1 MEDLPELLRQ
11 RKITGDGRPLVEV
24 FPSEVL
30 TSNDALRRFVVAVRK
45 VAPNAT
51 EDPVILLE
59 GGDAV
64 TTAFKQ
70 AGLLS
75 LAAITVLLLIVLKS
89 VIDTLL
95 VLFPLALATMFTASS
110 SVIFGIPFNFANV
123 IAIPLLFSLG
133 VAYGLYLVLRER
145 SAESIADVMTTSTPR
160 AILFSARTTMC
171 SFGTLSISS
180 HLGTASMGQLLT
192 ISLALALICTLVV
205 LPCLLACRKR
215 YFPSTRG
222 SGT

>member
-1 MEDLPELLRQ
+1 M
-11 RKITGDGRPLVEV
+11 RKKKPPADGRTLVEV
-24 FPSEVL
+24 FPSEAL
-30 TSNDALRRFVVAVRK
+30 TSNDALRRFVTAIRK

-70 AGLLS
+70 SGIFS
-75 LAAITVLLLIVLKS
+75 LAAITVLLLIVLQS

-95 VLFPLALATMFTASS
+95 VLFPLALAAVFTASS
-110 SVIFGIPFNFANV
+110 SVILGIPFNFANI

-133 VAYGLYLVLRER
+133 VAYGIYLVLRER
-145 SAESIADVMTTSTPR
+145 SADSIADVMTTSTPR
-160 AILFSARTTMC
+160 AILFSALTTMC
-171 SFGTLSISS
+171 SFGTLAISS

-192 ISLALALICTLVV
+192 ISLTLALVCTLVV

-215 YFPSTRG
+215 YFPRAGGGRT
-222 SGT
+222 